1 MKHSKNSFKYRYI
14 SKNISKYLFAFSIFP
29 LTPVFASEQPVYEL
43 SNIVVNAEAESGTV
57 YQVDQ
62 DDIELIGARSL
73 EDALRLSPSTNVRY
87 GGDGTPRM
95 DIRGLRTRQIK
106 LLVNGVPFNSTFDG
120 QFDPSLIP
128 AFGIGRVDLNVGSS
142 SVLYGDGGMAG
153 VIDIKTR
160 AMGQGFNA
168 TTKVE
173 RGSDDFW
180 LANGQVGYGD
190 ADQDFFFGYGVRD
203 RDAFSVSNDF
213 SSTLTADAENFQ
225 DSNDRNNSDN
235 RRENLVLSY
244 YRHLTEKLTV
254 GIFATYLEGEYGKP
268 PITLDNSVD
277 DFAQRARFERVE
289 SQHGYT
295 IQVGADYDF
304 TDNWI
309 GKLWFFDNQ
318 LEERTASYD
327 TLSLN
332 TISSNNTFRR
342 TEETQLRGFHSQ
354 LSGLLPETATQLAFS
369 IDHRNEI
376 YDENGIEC
384 NISSGGGGGGGGG
397 GAPCPTTAYDSTM
410 TDEDLSVQS
419 YAFEVTQPL
428 PFNVTAT
435 VGIGHHKLNID
446 GASDET
452 ASSAQFALSKALT
465 SITRIYGSVARKVDA
480 PTIRQLFEQDAGNPA
495 LGFQRAKHYEIG
507 LRNRWQQGSLD
518 IAVWQS
524 DIDDFIERDDT
535 TDLFENR
542 DELRFKGVDISGSY
556 QLTPKFTVNAG
567 IGFLD
572 AEDTSSNAA
581 SKQLQ
586 YRPTHKATLQT
597 VYTMSPRWQLSGDI
611 TRVGSQNY
619 FNRNDASERRKLD
632 SFELVNTRLKY
643 TVPNGAADV
652 YVGIENLFDEDYE
665 TSYGYPQAGRFLYT
679 GMNIRWH

>member
-1 MKHSKNSFKYRYI
+1 MKHSNNSFKPRYI
-14 SKNISKYLFAFSIFP
+14 SKNIPKYLFAFSVFP

-43 SNIVVNAEAESGTV
+43 SNIVVNAEADSGTL

-73 EDALRLSPSTNVRY
+73 EDALRLSPSVNVRY

-106 LLVNGVPFNSTFDG
+106 LLVNGIPFNSSFDG

-128 AFGIGRVDLNVGSS
+128 AFGMGRVDLNVGSS

-160 AMGQGFNA
+160 AAGQGLQA
-168 TTKVE
+168 SGKVE

-180 LANGQVGYGD
+180 LANGQVGYDD

-213 SSTLTADAENFQ
+213 SSPITADADNFQ
-225 DSNDRNNSDN
+225 GNNERNNSDN

-244 YRHLTEKLTV
+244 YRNLTDKLTV
-254 GIFATYLEGEYGKP
+254 GMFATYLEGEYSKP

-277 DFAQRARFERVE
+277 DFAQRARYERVE
-289 SQHGYT
+289 SQHGYA
-295 IQVGADYDF
+295 IQLGADYDF
-304 TDNWI
+304 SENWT

-327 TLSLN
+327 DLSLN
-332 TISSNNTFRR
+332 TISANNTFRR
-342 TEETQLRGFHSQ
+342 TEKTQVSGFHSQ
-354 LSGLLPETATQLAFS
+354 LSGLLPDTSTQLAVS
-369 IDHRNEI
+369 IDYRNEN
-376 YDENGIEC
+376 YEENGIEC
-384 NISSGGGGGGGGG
+384 NISSGGGGGGGA
-397 GAPCPTTAYDSTM
+397 APCPSTPYDSTM
-410 TDEDLSVQS
+410 TDDDLSVQS

-428 PFNVTAT
+428 AFDVTAT

-452 ASSAQFALSKALT
+452 TNSAQFSLSKPIT
-465 SITRIYGSVARKVDA
+465 SITSLYGSVAKKVDA

-556 QLTPKFTVNAG
+556 QLTPKLTVNAG

-619 FNRNDASERRKLD
+619 FNRNNASERRKLD

-679 GMNIRWH
+679 GMNIHWH